1 MSERLFKA
9 YFVQNLPLAD
19 KGVLIAIAAE
29 IGLDTVETHT
39 MLASNAFAED
49 VQADENSAREIG
61 IRSVPHMV
69 INGQHY
75 FAGAQSKNHLLT
87 AIRSIWAQLEACD
100 QASLPG
106 RVTSEIDG
114 CSTY

>member
-19 KGVLIAIAAE
+19 KGVLIAIAGE
-29 IGLDTVETHT
+29 TGLDTVETQT

-106 RVTSEIDG
+106 RVTNEIDG